1 MKKYAVAFP
10 GQGSQYISMGKNMYM
25 HNKIVRDLFD
35 EASTI
40 LGYDLAKL
48 CFEGEIEELS
58 NRSGSTCDTC
68 DKCIRISCFYE
79 KYGSAAF
86 LFARA

>member
-48 CFEGEIEELS
+48 CFEGDIEELQKQIWF
-58 NRSGSTCDTC
+58 NLRYLRQVYQD
-68 DKCIRISCFYE
+68 FM
-79 KYGSAAF
+79 F
-86 LFARA
+86 L

>member
-1 MKKYAVAFP
+1 
-10 GQGSQYISMGKNMYM
+10 MYM

-48 CFEGEIEELS
+48 CFEGDIEELS
-58 NRSGSTCDTC
+58 KQIWFNLRYLRQVYQD
-68 DKCIRISCFYE
+68 FM
-79 KYGSAAF
+79 F
-86 LFARA
+86 L